1 MKRYL
6 FIVLLLSVFGFQY
19 SACFAKANKQV
30 VVLSCDLH
38 CQGCCDK
45 IMKNIA
51 FEKGVKDIVCDLETK
66 TVTVTFDANKTDV
79 PTLLKHSRRFIS
91 RRKWSASRSQPS
103 ALKNQTR
110 LMQRRARPLLIK
122 YTRTYS
128 TTKNRRP
135 NGRLFCYPPCMA
147 DCLISGAQRGT

>member
-51 FEKGVKDIVCDLETK
+51 WEKGVKDIVCDLKTK
-66 TVTVTFDANKTDV
+66 TVKDTYDPRKTDV
-79 PTLLKHSRRFIS
+79 EKLLKAFEKIGKPAKVVER
-91 RRKWSASRSQPS
+91 
-103 ALKNQTR
+103 
-110 LMQRRARPLLIK
+110 
-122 YTRTYS
+122 
-128 TTKNRRP
+128 
-135 NGRLFCYPPCMA
+135 
-147 DCLISGAQRGT
+147 